1 MRRFLTAFACLTALA
16 LPAAASAGD
25 RSDGALS
32 VKNATGTVSI
42 VGRGA
47 VLGHCARCTVVVGDP
62 NPADGEAPV
71 VVGWEESHQLSAT
84 RTSWSGDGIRFKLVG
99 GFFRVKIVGN
109 GIDVGAVVT
118 GQAVLD
124 GQGASAG
131 IFALDDGP
139 FTGMP
144 GLRTVVQLGS

>member
-99 GFFRVKIVGN
+99 GFFR
-109 GIDVGAVVT
+109 
-118 GQAVLD
+118 QAVLD
-124 GQGASAG
+124 GKGAVAG
-131 IFALDDGP
+131 AFALDDGP